1 MYLGIKEM
9 SKIAQD
15 VIIVTSR
22 YSAYKQILKYCNGF
36 SKYRACYREKKM
48 EAIKKF

>member
-1 MYLGIKEM
+1 MQPILRRLVYLGIKEM

-22 YSAYKQILKYCNGF
+22 
-36 SKYRACYREKKM
+36 
-48 EAIKKF
+48 